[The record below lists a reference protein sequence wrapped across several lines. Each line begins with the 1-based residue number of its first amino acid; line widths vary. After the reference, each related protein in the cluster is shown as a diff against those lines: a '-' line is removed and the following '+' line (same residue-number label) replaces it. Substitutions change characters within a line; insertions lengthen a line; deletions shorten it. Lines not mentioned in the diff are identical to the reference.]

1 MYCVHHFSTCVAQS
15 AKCST
20 HFSLVFSFPH
30 FFFFKVIHFYWC
42 MFILEKVIFSW
53 VSKLKLM
60 YYSFFSFFFFSVSI
74 LLLTSCVHPSFYLA
88 VTYQR
93 IFVLCTGQENGKTF
107 PLRKISI
114 LSANSNP
121 LARKRGNR
129 MVIHPTFQVPNR

>member
-1 MYCVHHFSTCVAQS
+1 MCHFSTCVAQS

-42 MFILEKVIFSW
+42 MFILEKVIFSC

-60 YYSFFSFFFFSVSI
+60 YYSFFSFFFSVSI

-114 LSANSNP
+114 LSANSSP

>member
-1 MYCVHHFSTCVAQS
+1 MCHFSTCVAQS

-42 MFILEKVIFSW
+42 MFILEKVIFSC

-60 YYSFFSFFFFSVSI
+60 YYSFFSFFFSVSI